1 MKKLKSKSP
10 AAIRKTTKS
19 RDIQRSLFRSASSL
33 FEALGYAG
41 VSIRDIVAAVN
52 VPKGT
57 FYNYFRSKEYL
68 ASMIVRG
75 HFEGLA
81 LTLAA
86 SDNPSA
92 ALRLRRHFEAISIS
106 GSLTASLGLFLGTLT
121 NELLGLPESLS
132 AQIRAGF
139 RSRIDQ
145 VTHLLRLAQA
155 QRHVSTEHN
164 PRQLAEF
171 LLDSWQGAMLA
182 TKRDSSV
189 ASLDNFLHLG
199 FDPLVNSSESIER
212 RGSSVSCL
220 IRAEPTKKS
229 RSAKTAAH

>member
-1 MKKLKSKSP
+1 M
-10 AAIRKTTKS
+10 KS
-19 RDIQRSLFRSASSL
+19 RDIQQSLYRSASSL

-41 VSIRDIVAAVN
+41 VSIRDIVASVN

-68 ASMIVRG
+68 ASMIVG
-75 HFEGLA
+75 AHFERLA
-81 LTLAA
+81 LTLAI
-86 SDNPSA
+86 SDKESA
-92 ALRLRRHFEAISIS
+92 ASRLRRHFEAISIS
-106 GSLTASLGLFLGTLT
+106 DGLAASPGLFLGTFAS
-121 NELLGLPESLS
+121 ELLGLPEALS
-132 AQIRAGF
+132 TQIRAGF
-139 RSRIDQ
+139 RSWIDQ

-155 QRHVSTEHN
+155 QRRVSAEHN
-164 PRQLAEF
+164 PRELAEF

-189 ASLDNFLHLG
+189 ASLDNFLHFG
-199 FDPLVNSSESIER
+199 FDALVNSSESIER

-229 RSAKTAAH
+229 RSAKTATH